1 MGKRIVFGSIVVV
14 LLLLL
19 SSTAAFA
26 APGGNSSNAPGQA
39 KHAAGSG
46 EAAGETAHESNGP
59 GSNQKS
65 HALANASRG
74 MNRVSGPGTWKSHGH
89 VPAPV
94 SAPQGHAPSDP
105 DFNGN
110 GGIDKPG
117 QTGGFSADRDG
128 NNGCGNDDDREDD
141 NNGWCGKRPKAV
153 SPPPEQPPE
162 QPPENPPTRP
172 GPRVLPGPKITPP
185 VIEGEKLPK
194 TGFGVLELSW
204 TGWSLVLAGHV
215 LRRRTRRR
223 PR

>member
-26 APGGNSSNAPGQA
+26 APGGNPDAPGQA
-39 KHAAGSG
+39 KRADG
-46 EAAGETAHESNGP
+46 AGETAHEPNGQ
-59 GSNQKS
+59 GKS
-65 HALANASRG
+65 HALQNASRG
-74 MNRVSGPGTWKSHGH
+74 MNRVGGPGKWKSHGH

-117 QTGGFSADRDG
+117 HTGGFSADRDG

-141 NNGWCGKRPKAV
+141 NNGWCGKRPKV
-153 SPPPEQPPE
+153 GPSTT
-162 QPPENPPTRP
+162 PPENPPTRP
-172 GPRVLPGPKITPP
+172 GPRVLPGPKLTPP
-185 VIEGEKLPK
+185 DVLGR
-194 TGFGVLELSW
+194 TGFGVIELSLA
-204 TGWSLVLAGHV
+204 GWSLTFTGHV

>member
-19 SSTAAFA
+19 SSAAATA
-26 APGGNSSNAPGQA
+26 APGGNASNAPGQA
-39 KHAAGSG
+39 KR
-46 EAAGETAHESNGP
+46 ETAHESNGP
-59 GSNQKS
+59 GSNQNS
-65 HALANASRG
+65 HALQNASRG
-74 MNRVSGPGTWKSHGH
+74 MNRVGGPGKWKSHGH

-94 SAPQGHAPSDP
+94 SYPQGHAPSDP

-141 NNGWCGKRPKAV
+141 NNGWCGRRPEV
-153 SPPPEQPPE
+153 SEPPSTPPSG
-162 QPPENPPTRP
+162 P

-185 VIEGEKLPK
+185 VIEGRKLPK
-194 TGFGVLELSW
+194 TGFDVIQLSW

-215 LRRRTRRR
+215 LRKRTRRR
-223 PR
+223 SR

>member
-1 MGKRIVFGSIVVV
+1 MGKRIVLGSFVVV

-26 APGGNSSNAPGQA
+26 APGGNSDNAPGHT
-39 KHAAGSG
+39 KNDAAETG
-46 EAAGETAHESNGP
+46 AETAHEPNGQ
-59 GSNQKS
+59 GKS

-74 MNRVSGPGTWKSHGH
+74 MNRVGGPGKWKSKGH

-117 QTGGFSADRDG
+117 HTGGFSADRDG

-141 NNGWCGKRPKAV
+141 NNGWCGKRPTV
-153 SPPPEQPPE
+153 GPTT

-185 VIEGEKLPK
+185 VIGGEKLPR
-194 TGFGVLELSW
+194 TGFGVIELSW

>member
-1 MGKRIVFGSIVVV
+1 MGKRIVFGSLVVV

-19 SSTAAFA
+19 SSAAASA

-39 KHAAGSG
+39 KRASGAG
-46 EAAGETAHESNGP
+46 EAAHEPSGQ
-59 GSNQKS
+59 GKS
-65 HALANASRG
+65 HAPQNASRG
-74 MNRVSGPGTWKSHGH
+74 MNRVGGPGKWKSHGH

-94 SAPQGHAPSDP
+94 SYPQGHAPSDP

-110 GGIDKPG
+110 LGIDKPG

-141 NNGWCGKRPKAV
+141 NNGWCGKRPAEV
-153 SPPPEQPPE
+153 SEPPSG
-162 QPPENPPTRP
+162 P
-172 GPRVLPGPKITPP
+172 GPVVLPGPKITPP
-185 VIEGEKLPK
+185 VIEGRKLPK
-194 TGFGVLELSW
+194 TGFGVIELSW
-204 TGWSLVLAGHV
+204 TGWSLVLAGHA